1 MVLFYRKDV
10 FQKLGLSPPT
20 TWDDHLANC
29 KAIQKSGL
37 TPFGSASTAAAGVSV
52 IYEYQAHLASF
63 GGNLWVV
70 DGNTI
75 TPNVNTDTGLAALE
89 DYIRFQ
95 PYSDPGSVSYTFGDI
110 FDSVA
115 HEYAPQAVMFDG
127 FGTWL
132 NDPQRSLVPGL
143 VGATRIP
150 AGPKG
155 SFSPYAGSGVGVSRY
170 SKNPEMAWLWA
181 QWATAKGTYEAKI
194 LGQFHNF
201 PTRTSVTQA
210 PEVVSALQTSSLAIP
225 RLVDEIWTTNSLTT
239 LLGFPLWLQAAII
252 IATAL
257 NTAWIGTVSPKDAL
271 AQAQTKLEAMGKL
284 TF

>member
-1 MVLFYRKDV
+1 
-10 FQKLGLSPPT
+10 
-20 TWDDHLANC
+20 
-29 KAIQKSGL
+29 
-37 TPFGSASTAAAGVSV
+37 
-52 IYEYQAHLASF
+52 
-63 GGNLWVV
+63 
-70 DGNTI
+70 
-75 TPNVNTDTGLAALE
+75 
-89 DYIRFQ
+89 
-95 PYSDPGSVSYTFGDI
+95 
-110 FDSVA
+110 
-115 HEYAPQAVMFDG
+115 MFDG

-155 SFSPYAGSGVGVSRY
+155 SFSPYAGSGVGVARY

-201 PTRTSVTQA
+201 PTRTSVTKA